1 MISKKHHFGLKK
13 KKVFRKNAQKKFVD
27 KNQRA
32 LVVIKQPKEEN
43 SSFWKT
49 KWGKKIIE
57 VCENPQLREDQV
69 LKGYENY
76 QKISSDVMKKR
87 YIDVIKSLV

>member
-57 VCENPQLREDQV
+57 VCVCVFFFFYNVCRFIYFMIRLPYAIL
-69 LKGYENY
+69 
-76 QKISSDVMKKR
+76 
-87 YIDVIKSLV
+87 